1 MVHHWRLI
9 TVGVMILIVMPAFAL
24 EESLKE
30 AAAGEDSPASPAQPV
45 HSQVL
50 LEQDG
55 YPQSQLIRLLRVRM
69 EYFHASW
76 CGDYVLI
83 RYYVN
88 ATIF

>member
-1 MVHHWRLI
+1 MVHRWRLI
-9 TVGVMILIVMPAFAL
+9 TVGVMILIVMPAL

-30 AAAGEDSPASPAQPV
+30 AAAGEDSPVSPAQPV

-55 YPQSQLIRLLRVRM
+55 YPQSQLIRLLMVRM

-76 CGDYVLI
+76 CGDCVLT
-83 RYYVN
+83 R
-88 ATIF
+88 

>member
-1 MVHHWRLI
+1 MVHRWRLI
-9 TVGVMILIVMPAFAL
+9 TIGMMILIVMPAS

-55 YPQSQLIRLLRVRM
+55 LPQSQLIRLLRVRM

-76 CGDYVLI
+76 CGDCVLT